1 VNIVSNTAFS
11 LIHPCSNPKFLN
23 TAAQFIHIEFQKR
36 WYNEHQVWV
45 SCIHN
50 KDLPLCYRQMVFP
63 EDLGSSVLGRKIQAE
78 HVDGVR

>member
-1 VNIVSNTAFS
+1 
-11 LIHPCSNPKFLN
+11 
-23 TAAQFIHIEFQKR
+23 
-36 WYNEHQVWV
+36 VWV